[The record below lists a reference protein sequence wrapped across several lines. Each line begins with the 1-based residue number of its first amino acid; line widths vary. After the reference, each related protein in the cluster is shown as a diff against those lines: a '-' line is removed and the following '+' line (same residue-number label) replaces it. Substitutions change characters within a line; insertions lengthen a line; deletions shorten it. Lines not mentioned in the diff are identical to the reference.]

1 MTIIIFLS
9 NKNKYI
15 MANANSNDT
24 TKQDIY
30 ENYIIRSNVQ
40 LQEENTNLKEELKEL
55 QSQCDELEE
64 DISRKEQRTVNEK
77 GLMHNLY
84 DIKQSSVKITKYY
97 KENME
102 EYYEYADSMNKA
114 YSHVNPEMIAGI
126 EFIQKFIHLIF
137 MFPVFAFYMKYIDMF
152 ECLYIMGFQFIP
164 FPIVCLYVK
173 YFSKHIEIR
182 NYSQIHESCIRNI
195 NKAKKIEDE
204 MEETERGCCSLDNII
219 DDM

>member
-1 MTIIIFLS
+1 MTMLKLS
-9 NKNKYI
+9 NMKYTI
-15 MANANSNDT
+15 
-24 TKQDIY
+24 
-30 ENYIIRSNVQ
+30 EQ
-40 LQEENTNLKEELKEL
+40 LNLLIHN
-55 QSQCDELEE
+55 CDVYHL
-64 DISRKEQRTVNEK
+64 SS
-77 GLMHNLY
+77 
-84 DIKQSSVKITKYY
+84 DIKQ
-97 KENME
+97 
-102 EYYEYADSMNKA
+102 
-114 YSHVNPEMIAGI
+114 
-126 EFIQKFIHLIF
+126 
-137 MFPVFAFYMKYIDMF
+137 KYIDML

>member
-1 MTIIIFLS
+1 MPPK
-9 NKNKYI
+9 KN
-15 MANANSNDT
+15 MRGANTNANDT
-24 TKQDIY
+24 TNQDIY

-40 LQEENTNLKEELKEL
+40 LQEENSELKEELKEL
-55 QSQCDELEE
+55 QTQCDEFEE

-97 KENME
+97 KENMG

-114 YSHVNPEMIAGI
+114 YSHVTPEMIAGI
-126 EFIQKFIHLIF
+126 EFIQKFIYFIF
-137 MFPVFAFYMKYIDMF
+137 MLPIFAFYMKYISMHH
-152 ECLYIMGFQFIP
+152 CIYTMVFQFIP
-164 FPIVCLYVK
+164 FPIVYLYMK
-173 YFSKHIEIR
+173 YSCKHLEIR

-219 DDM
+219 DEL

>member
-1 MTIIIFLS
+1 
-9 NKNKYI
+9 
-15 MANANSNDT
+15 MANANANANDT

-40 LQEENTNLKEELKEL
+40 LQEENSELKEELKEL
-55 QSQCDELEE
+55 QTQCDEFEE

-97 KENME
+97 KENMG
-102 EYYEYADSMNKA
+102 EYYEYADSMNKV
-114 YSHVNPEMIAGI
+114 YSHVTPEMIAGI
-126 EFIQKFIHLIF
+126 EFIQKFIHLKFLLPII
-137 MFPVFAFYMKYIDMF
+137 AFYMKYISMHQ
-152 ECLYIMGFQFIP
+152 CIYTMVFQFIP
-164 FPIVCLYVK
+164 FPIVFLYLK
-173 YFSKHIEIR
+173 YSVKHIEIR

>member
-1 MTIIIFLS
+1 MPPK
-9 NKNKYI
+9 KN
-15 MANANSNDT
+15 MRGANTNANDT
-24 TKQDIY
+24 TNQDIY

-40 LQEENTNLKEELKEL
+40 LQEENSELKEELKEL
-55 QSQCDELEE
+55 QTQCDEFEE

-97 KENME
+97 KENMG

-114 YSHVNPEMIAGI
+114 YSHVTPEMIAGI
-126 EFIQKFIHLIF
+126 EFIQKFIYFIF
-137 MFPVFAFYMKYIDMF
+137 MLPIFAFYMKYISMHH
-152 ECLYIMGFQFIP
+152 CIYTMVFQFIP
-164 FPIVCLYVK
+164 FPIVYLYMK
-173 YFSKHIEIR
+173 YSCKHLEIR
-182 NYSQIHESCIRNI
+182 NYYQIHESCIRNI

-219 DDM
+219 DEL

>member
-1 MTIIIFLS
+1 
-9 NKNKYI
+9 
-15 MANANSNDT
+15 MAKPPIHNDT
-24 TKQDIY
+24 SKQDIY

-40 LQEENTNLKEELKEL
+40 LQEENTKLKDELKEL

-97 KENME
+97 KENMG
-102 EYYEYADSMNKA
+102 EYYEYANSMNKA
-114 YSHVNPEMIAGI
+114 YSHVTPEMIAAT
-126 EFIQKFIHLIF
+126 EFVQKFIHFIF
-137 MFPVFAFYMKYIDMF
+137 MFPIIAFYMKYISMHQ
-152 ECLYIMGFQFIP
+152 CIYTMTFQFIP
-164 FPIVCLYVK
+164 FPIVYLYMKYSVK
-173 YFSKHIEIR
+173 HVEIR
-182 NYSQIHESCIRNI
+182 NYYQIHESCIRNI